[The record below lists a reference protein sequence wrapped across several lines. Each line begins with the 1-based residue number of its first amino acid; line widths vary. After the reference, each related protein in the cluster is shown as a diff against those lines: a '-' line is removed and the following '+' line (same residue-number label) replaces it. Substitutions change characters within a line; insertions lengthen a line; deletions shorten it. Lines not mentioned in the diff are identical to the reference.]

1 MLKPRKAKTLIPEVA
16 SILNI
21 NQDVVE
27 KVISHYWQEVRKQL
41 SSLGHTRVHL
51 SNLGDFVIKHWK
63 IDEKISILHR
73 FEENNKQ
80 KGLQQ
85 MTSRFK
91 TAERLYELRN
101 IKSLINE
108 EEQRAQF
115 IRLHKKTRKK

>member
-1 MLKPRKAKTLIPEVA
+1 MKPRKAKTLIPEVA

>member
-1 MLKPRKAKTLIPEVA
+1 VLKPRKAKTLIPDVA
-16 SILNI
+16 SSLNI
-21 NQDVVE
+21 SEDIVE
-27 KVISHYWQEVRKQL
+27 KVISFYWQEVRKQL
-41 SSLGHTRVHL
+41 SVLGHTRVHL

-63 IDEKISILHR
+63 IDEKISTLHR

-101 IKSLINE
+101 VKGLIE
-108 EEQRAQF
+108 EEAQRAQF